1 MRPTQIATTLILS
14 FFALDVSKAARAEEV
29 NFFLSPEWYLI
40 QKDQTADEDGI
51 VFRQYGFEF
60 ATENTFTEKLVNV
73 HRYVCRVGHKDYLA
87 IHITKTIRLP
97 GITSDSRFPEASVH
111 ASVGAQTFK
120 FSGEIIATK
129 GDTEVFIDS
138 NEVFDKEF
146 SEIFRSKVLI
156 WAIGPEHA
164 QVKMG
169 YGQDEKSLKLFRR
182 TVRDALKA
190 KALKAEPMHF
200 HKALDRCRQFKR
212 IAASGTEQNPRSWE
226 ATADVSTGGAGV
238 GLSLG
243 TFRKKADCLK
253 ALEGFEK
260 SARRAGFEKIDALC
274 IPSDEQ
280 PTQLEPAGHPPPPAQ
295 VFMRDEDGLVII
307 GTGLSECLALR
318 AQHRAE
324 CYATDPRDDAATRP
338 IDLKDY
344 APQP

>member
-1 MRPTQIATTLILS
+1 LS
-14 FFALDVSKAARAEEV
+14 FFALDISKAARAEEV

-40 QKDQTADEDGI
+40 EKDQHAPEDTI
-51 VFRQYGFEF
+51 VFRQYGFGPS
-60 ATENTFTEKLVNV
+60 AKKLVNI
-73 HRYVCRVGHKDYLA
+73 HMYVCQLRHKNHL
-87 IHITKTIRLP
+87 TIRIPKEYRLQ
-97 GITSDSRFPEASVH
+97 GISSESWFPETSVH
-111 ASVGAQTFK
+111 ANTHADGYG
-120 FSGEIIATK
+120 FSGEVTVTK
-129 GDTEVFIDS
+129 GDAEAFVDSDEVTDKDFSKIFDS
-138 NEVFDKEF
+138 KT
-146 SEIFRSKVLI
+146 LT

-164 QVKMG
+164 QVKIT
-169 YGQDEKSLKLFRR
+169 YVQDEKSLKLFRR

-190 KALKAEPMHF
+190 KALKAEPMDF

-212 IAASGTEQNPRSWE
+212 IAASGTEQNPRSWK
-226 ATADVSTGGAGV
+226 ATADVSTGGAGF
-238 GLSLG
+238 GLELG

-253 ALEGFEK
+253 ALEAFEK
-260 SARRAGFEKIDALC
+260 SFRSAGFEKIDALC

-280 PTQLEPAGHPPPPAQ
+280 PTQERPPAQ